1 LTDQE
6 YDRIVELLGRHPRP
20 AELGMFSVMWSEHC
34 SYKSSRIHLSRFP
47 TEAPWVVVGP
57 GENAGVVD
65 VGDGWLAAIRIE
77 SHNHP
82 SFVEPYQGAAT
93 GVGGILRDIFTM
105 GARPIALLD
114 SIRFGTLDKPH
125 NRYLFE
131 GVVAGIAGYGN
142 AVGVPVVGGELEF
155 DPAFDGN
162 PLVNV
167 MCLGLMRREQLVRGT
182 AGEPGTVAILFGNAT
197 GRDGIGG
204 ASVLASAGFDQ
215 EAQSLRPSVQV
226 GDPFEEKKLIEACL
240 ELYELK
246 LVAGVQDLGAA
257 GLSCA
262 ISEPAA
268 RAGVGME
275 VDLDKVH
282 VREPDMTAAELLM
295 SESQERMMV
304 FVPPDQ
310 VDEVLAVAE
319 KWEIDASVIGT
330 VTEGDTLRVFYRGE
344 LVVEVPASA
353 LTDEAPRYD
362 RPMRPP
368 APLPP
373 PPGAAATLG
382 EVQLVGPPE
391 GALDGATDNADLT
404 RSVYRQFDH
413 MLNLSTVIG
422 PGEGAALLRIPG
434 TDKGLAVSVDGN
446 PRACASDPRA
456 GAAELVKK
464 AAMKVAAV
472 GARPI
477 AVVDNLNFGNPEN
490 PEVMWQVRETIEG
503 ISEACE
509 ELGIPVVGGNVSFYN
524 ETDGVDIPPTPVIG
538 MLALAESVSYQDDQ
552 RI

>member
-1 LTDQE
+1 
-6 YDRIVELLGRHPRP
+6 
-20 AELGMFSVMWSEHC
+20 
-34 SYKSSRIHLSRFP
+34 
-47 TEAPWVVVGP
+47 
-57 GENAGVVD
+57 
-65 VGDGWLAAIRIE
+65 
-77 SHNHP
+77 
-82 SFVEPYQGAAT
+82 
-93 GVGGILRDIFTM
+93 
-105 GARPIALLD
+105 
-114 SIRFGTLDKPH
+114 
-125 NRYLFE
+125 
-131 GVVAGIAGYGN
+131 
-142 AVGVPVVGGELEF
+142 
-155 DPAFDGN
+155 
-162 PLVNV
+162 
-167 MCLGLMRREQLVRGT
+167 
-182 AGEPGTVAILFGNAT
+182 
-197 GRDGIGG
+197 
-204 ASVLASAGFDQ
+204 
-215 EAQSLRPSVQV
+215 VQV

-240 ELYELK
+240 ELYDLK

-262 ISEPAA
+262 VSEPAA